1 MEKCVAYF
9 RTSSLANVGNE
20 KDSLKRQRKACLDFA
35 LQNNLEIVK
44 EFYDAGVKGKDLLQ
58 DRPGF
63 SELLDFSETV
73 DVKTIVFET
82 ASRFSREIVVQ
93 ELGWKE
99 LTQQGFQL
107 ICTDAPGYFSASDV
121 EPSRKMIRQILG
133 VVSEFQKDELVAKL
147 VQARK
152 RKEQVNKEKGYL
164 TLSGRGKCAGRK
176 SWKELNGD
184 VIKLSKK
191 LARKNPKSGQRR
203 SRMEIARILLK
214 HHGYG
219 TASGRP
225 FGHEQVK
232 RFLKC

>member
-9 RTSSLANVGNE
+9 RTSSLANVGSE

-35 LQNNLEIVK
+35 LQNNLEVVK

-63 SELLDFSETV
+63 SDLINFCEV
-73 DVKTIVFET
+73 NDVKTIIFET

-107 ICTDAPGYFSASDV
+107 ICTDAPGYFSANDV

-176 SWKELNGD
+176 SWKELNAD

-191 LARKNPKSGQRR
+191 LARRNPRTGQRR
-203 SRMEIARILLK
+203 SRLKIARLLFEQGFK
-214 HHGYG
+214 TANG
-219 TASGRP
+219 TL
-225 FGHEQVK
+225 FGHEQIK

>member
-9 RTSSLANVGNE
+9 RTSSLANVGSE
-20 KDSLKRQRKACLDFA
+20 KDSLKRQRKACWDFA
-35 LQNNLEIVK
+35 HQNNLEIVK

-63 SELLDFSETV
+63 AELLDFCEMHN
-73 DVKTIVFET
+73 VKTVVFET
-82 ASRFSREIVVQ
+82 ASRFSRDIVVQ

-99 LTQQGFQL
+99 LTLQGYKL
-107 ICTDAPGYFSASDV
+107 VCADAPEYFSANDV

-176 SWKELNGD
+176 AWREVNEE
-184 VIKLSKK
+184 VVKLAKK
-191 LARKNPKSGQRR
+191 LARKNPKTGERR
-203 SRMEIARILLK
+203 SRSRISQILFEQGHK
-214 HHGYG
+214 
-219 TASGRP
+219 TANDTP
-225 FGHEQVK
+225 FGHEQIK
-232 RFLKC
+232 RFINC